1 MYNRYL
7 ITNDNYM
14 NNESQNGNTQL
25 NSERSNFNRKVSVLQ
40 MLGATKKVQ
49 WDGRRRYRTI

>member
-1 MYNRYL
+1 
-7 ITNDNYM
+7 M

-25 NSERSNFNRKVSVLQ
+25 NSERSNFNRKVSVLR
-40 MLGATKKVQ
+40 MLGASKKVQ

>member
-1 MYNRYL
+1 M
-7 ITNDNYM
+7 TNDNYM

-25 NSERSNFNRKVSVLQ
+25 NSERSNFNRKVSVLR
-40 MLGATKKVQ
+40 MLGASKKVQ